1 MTFPASTPATQPP
14 LLSLRGIAKSFG
26 AVRVL
31 EDIDLDIRPGEIHA
45 LIGANGAGKSTLG
58 KIIAGYYRRDA
69 GDMRLEESAIG
80 TWSSDRAIRAG
91 VAMIHQEI
99 QLVPALSVADNV
111 FLGQEQRRGGVLLR
125 GNRARYAALDAETGF
140 GIPGEAITG
149 DLPLHLQQQVEILR
163 ALARRARLIV
173 MDEPTAALG
182 PREAERLHAVMAD
195 LKARGCAV
203 VYVTH
208 FLDHVLAHCDQVT
221 VLRDG
226 RLVESRPLAGLD
238 RAGLIERMLGRVF
251 TATFPPREPVAD
263 DAPILLAAQHVAAT
277 KPLRDA
283 SVTVRRGEIV
293 GLLGLV
299 GSGRTELLRAL
310 AGVDARTAGTV
321 RFDGALLPSADGRAA
336 RDRGLVMVP
345 EDRRGQG
352 LLMER
357 CVRENMT
364 LPYLRRFTRFGLV
377 GARRERAAVQPF
389 MDSFGIIPADPEM
402 NIRGHSGGNQQKVL
416 LARWL
421 MDSPRLIM
429 LDEPTRGVDVGA
441 RERIYAAIAE
451 MARSGMGVLLV
462 SSDLEEVLGL
472 SHRAYLVRDGRTVRE
487 IAPADWTSDDVLRT
501 LFAAGDGENIHELEG
516 EA

>member
-1 MTFPASTPATQPP
+1 
-14 LLSLRGIAKSFG
+14 
-26 AVRVL
+26 
-31 EDIDLDIRPGEIHA
+31 
-45 LIGANGAGKSTLG
+45 
-58 KIIAGYYRRDA
+58 
-69 GDMRLEESAIG
+69 
-80 TWSSDRAIRAG
+80 
-91 VAMIHQEI
+91 
-99 QLVPALSVADNV
+99 
-111 FLGQEQRRGGVLLR
+111 
-125 GNRARYAALDAETGF
+125 DAETGF
-140 GIPGEAITG
+140 GIPGDAVTG

-173 MDEPTAALG
+173 MDEPTASLG
-182 PREAERLHAVMAD
+182 PKEAERLHAVMAG
-195 LKARGCAV
+195 LKARGCAI

-208 FLDHVLAHCDQVT
+208 FLDHVLTHCDHVT

-226 RLVESRPLAGLD
+226 RVVESRPLAGLD

-251 TATFPPREPVAD
+251 TATFPPLAPVAE
-263 DAPILLAAQHVAAT
+263 DAPLLLDARNIAAA
-277 KPLRDA
+277 KPLRDGT
-283 SVTVRRGEIV
+283 VTVRRGEIV

-310 AGVDARTAGTV
+310 AGIDARTAGTV
-321 RFDGALLPSADGRAA
+321 AFDGAFLPAMRRRAA
-336 RDRGLVMVP
+336 KDRGLVMVP

-352 LLMER
+352 LLMDG

-364 LPYLRRFTRFGLV
+364 LPYLHRFARLGLL
-377 GARRERAAVQPF
+377 ARRRERAAVAPF
-389 MDSFGIIPADPEM
+389 MARFGIVPSDPEL

-451 MARSGMGVLLV
+451 MARNGMGVLLV

-472 SHRAYLVRDGRTVRE
+472 SHRAYLFRDGRTVRE
-487 IAPADWTSDDVLRT
+487 IDPADWTSDDVLRA
-501 LFAAGDGENIHELEG
+501 LFAAGDSDLER
-516 EA
+516 EE